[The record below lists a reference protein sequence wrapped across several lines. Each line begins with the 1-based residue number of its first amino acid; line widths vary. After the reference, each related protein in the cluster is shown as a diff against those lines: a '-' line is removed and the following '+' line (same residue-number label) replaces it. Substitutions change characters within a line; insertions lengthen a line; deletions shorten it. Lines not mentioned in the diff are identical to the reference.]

1 MQSLYSIAVLAAA
14 ASASLA
20 DMDLEFFGTEPAGD
34 YYGSDLPDINVDDF
48 YEKTFDN
55 LVDHY
60 NMQDDR
66 TYKQRYWINDEYFN
80 KGDKKG
86 PIFIYICG
94 EYRCS
99 VPATRL
105 YPFML
110 GATYGARLL
119 VLEHRFYG
127 DSQPFDDWSLE
138 NLAYLSSQQAL
149 SDLAYFLGAMKK
161 EHDSEVLV
169 IGGSYPGAMS
179 AWFRERYPHIAI
191 GSWSSSGVVQ
201 PIVDFWQFDE
211 QIYQSTVKSGKWCP
225 EMIQESMKFVTQ

>member
-1 MQSLYSIAVLAAA
+1 MPQ
-14 ASASLA
+14 
-20 DMDLEFFGTEPAGD
+20 
-34 YYGSDLPDINVDDF
+34 INVDDF
-48 YEKTFDN
+48 VEKTFDN

-66 TYKQRYWINDEYFN
+66 TYKQRFWINDKYF
-80 KGDKKG
+80 KEGKEKG

-99 VPATRL
+99 VPDTRL

-138 NLAYLSSQQAL
+138 NLAYLSSQ
-149 SDLAYFLGAMKK
+149 
-161 EHDSEVLV
+161 
-169 IGGSYPGAMS
+169 
-179 AWFRERYPHIAI
+179 
-191 GSWSSSGVVQ
+191 
-201 PIVDFWQFDE
+201 
-211 QIYQSTVKSGKWCP
+211 
-225 EMIQESMKFVTQ
+225 

>member
-1 MQSLYSIAVLAAA
+1 MGIIVNMRKSLAAA
-14 ASASLA
+14 AIVASFGASANLA
-20 DMDLEFFGTEPAGD
+20 DLELEFFGAEEEPD
-34 YYGSDLPDINVDDF
+34 YEGKGLPQINVDDF
-48 YEKTFDN
+48 VEKTFDN

-66 TYKQRYWINDEYFN
+66 TYKQRYWINDKYFEE
-80 KGDKKG
+80 GHEKG
-86 PIFIYICG
+86 PIFLYICG

-99 VPATRL
+99 VPETRL

-161 EHDSEVLV
+161 EYDSEVLV

-179 AWFRERYPHIAI
+179 AWF
-191 GSWSSSGVVQ
+191 
-201 PIVDFWQFDE
+201 
-211 QIYQSTVKSGKWCP
+211 
-225 EMIQESMKFVTQ
+225 